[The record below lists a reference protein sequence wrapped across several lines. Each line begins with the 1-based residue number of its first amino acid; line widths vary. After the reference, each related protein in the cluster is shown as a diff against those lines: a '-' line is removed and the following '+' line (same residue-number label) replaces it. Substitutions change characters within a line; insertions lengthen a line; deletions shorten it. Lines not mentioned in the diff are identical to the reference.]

1 MRPEREPALLTCISA
16 SSPAGS
22 KTAAVSQD
30 WNTKSL
36 PASRSG
42 IQRARDRG
50 GEIARDPRGAQE
62 KEDLVDCTVAQTD
75 GFVRHQEAD
84 AGGQHAR
91 RDGTSAQGRLSKASG
106 RGTRRAGNGLRK
118 GSLRLDTAGRCSIL
132 SRVWTAKPS
141 WVHGHLI
148 RLRAGL
154 QGRCCSH
161 LPTWPEGPP
170 AGLRWGLEVRA
181 SPHGKQFLE
190 GTNKA
195 LQTRF
200 RFLRDRRNL
209 FPKVRLLSPPLPEQG
224 WEISSGIITR
234 PFCLKEHLRSQAIFK
249 GPY

>member
-1 MRPEREPALLTCISA
+1 M
-16 SSPAGS
+16 
-22 KTAAVSQD
+22 
-30 WNTKSL
+30 
-36 PASRSG
+36 
-42 IQRARDRG
+42 
-50 GEIARDPRGAQE
+50 
-62 KEDLVDCTVAQTD
+62 DCTVAQTD